1 MTTIEDLWDDEFE
14 QEQLAVIVERRY
26 GAMLSAL
33 HSLIAD
39 ALGLDAVVQFRL
51 DDAATR
57 AVLEHAAERVVR
69 ISDTTRDAI
78 REHLQEGQRLGLS
91 GWEIANGSPKDN
103 FPPLDRL
110 FDETWKGRADLISR
124 TELAE
129 AQRVSAL
136 NRYAASGL
144 VDQVRVVDGDY
155 DAFCASRNGKV
166 VPLAEAPDLAH
177 PACRLVVIPVVR
189 EASA

>member
-1 MTTIEDLWDDEFE
+1 MITIDDLWDDEFE

-33 HSLIAD
+33 HGLIAD

-69 ISDTTRDAI
+69 IDQTTRDAI
-78 REHLQEGQRLGLS
+78 REHLQAGQALGLS
-91 GWEIANGSPKDN
+91 NWEIANGSPKDD

-110 FDETWKGRADLISR
+110 FSETWKGRADLISR

-155 DAFCASRNGKV
+155 DEFCASRNGKV
-166 VPLAEAPDLAH
+166 VPLAEAPGLAH